1 MKLNRTERKY
11 ACAVN
16 HSMARWR
23 PVARSWNAVSANR
36 CLTKKVCVNRVLP
49 QSKCRSNYGSFVRQ
63 TTCCLNENK
72 RWEESFIQQFMRF
85 FLSFIVLLII
95 PFVSKTNTCQTYSR
109 FFFFFRFLNERSI
122 TLRNNC
128 LILFFLYFWIQE
140 ILLSFNK
147 TNSAWIISNFDRII
161 QQY

>member
-49 QSKCRSNYGSFVRQ
+49 QSKCRSNYGSFIRQ

-109 FFFFFRFLNERSI
+109 FFFFFVFWMKDLSLFVTI
-122 TLRNNC
+122 V
-128 LILFFLYFWIQE
+128 LFFFSCIFEYKKFSLVLTKRIVYELFR
-140 ILLSFNK
+140 
-147 TNSAWIISNFDRII
+147 ISIE
-161 QQY
+161 

>member
-109 FFFFFRFLNERSI
+109 FFFFFVFWMKDLSLFVTI
-122 TLRNNC
+122 V
-128 LILFFLYFWIQE
+128 LFFFSCIFEYKKFSLVSTKRIVHELFR
-140 ILLSFNK
+140 
-147 TNSAWIISNFDRII
+147 ISIE
-161 QQY
+161 

>member
-109 FFFFFRFLNERSI
+109 FFFFFVFWMKDLSLFVTI
-122 TLRNNC
+122 V
-128 LILFFLYFWIQE
+128 LFFFSCIFEYKKFSLVLTKRIVYELFR
-140 ILLSFNK
+140 
-147 TNSAWIISNFDRII
+147 ISIE
-161 QQY
+161 